1 MTNKKHTGSAVP
13 GSLTPYLSERA
24 AWALSFGTSA
34 GWGALVVTSSDS
46 LSAAGPAGSLIGL
59 LIGMGLM
66 LLIARN
72 YFFTA
77 SRYPDAGGLYSI
89 TKNVFGYDRAFLVF
103 WFMSLVYL
111 SMFWAN
117 ATSLPL
123 FARYFIGNTFR
134 FGYLYTVFGYE
145 IYLGEVLLT
154 LAAILLVALLCIRSK
169 RAAAHVM
176 VILVL
181 LLLIGI
187 AVCFFTALAGH
198 GGTDMTF
205 TPAFLPD
212 KGSFS
217 QILRIVFISPWA
229 FIGFENITHSAEEYK
244 FGHSKLFRILVI
256 SVITSTVIYMMVTLL
271 SVTAYPAGCSSWLDY
286 ISRLDQFD
294 GIEGLPAFYAAHH
307 YLGDAGVYLL
317 MASLLALVATSLIG
331 NLRALSRLFYS
342 VSRDGILSS
351 RYSRLSRRNIP
362 ANAMWLVVLFS
373 LPIPFIG
380 RTAIGWIVDITTI
393 GATLLYGFVSAAAY
407 KIARKRLRAWPAF

>member
-24 AWALSFGTSA
+24 AWALSVGTSV
-34 GWGALVVTSSDS
+34 GWGALVVTSSDF

-123 FARYFIGNTFR
+123 FARYFIGYTFR

-181 LLLIGI
+181 LLLIVFLLLL
-187 AVCFFTALAGH
+187 ATAIVVLRKQLAYLVDDPERILLVWRERFLDTLHLKFLELRGETRYLRLVL
-198 GGTDMTF
+198 GREWRLVGVALRLLLVGTRPRRELRAESTRVVERILL
-205 TPAFLPD
+205 PAATIELLHVEPCVRLRD
-212 KGSFS
+212 KVFVHRRRRHHRELHKPREVVLCVREKRIRLGVEIRKPLRR
-217 QILRIVFISPWA
+217 ILR
-229 FIGFENITHSAEEYK
+229 
-244 FGHSKLFRILVI
+244 
-256 SVITSTVIYMMVTLL
+256 
-271 SVTAYPAGCSSWLDY
+271 
-286 ISRLDQFD
+286 
-294 GIEGLPAFYAAHH
+294 
-307 YLGDAGVYLL
+307 
-317 MASLLALVATSLIG
+317 LLARRVDLRRDRRRLLLVRDRLRDKFADGDPRIRKP
-331 NLRALSRLFYS
+331 LRALRKRVCERNRLFS
-342 VSRDGILSS
+342 AVC
-351 RYSRLSRRNIP
+351 
-362 ANAMWLVVLFS
+362 
-373 LPIPFIG
+373 
-380 RTAIGWIVDITTI
+380 AIG
-393 GATLLYGFVSAAAY
+393 
-407 KIARKRLRAWPAF
+407 ARL